1 MMRFQVITPW
11 VQKSFEGTS
20 ENVPAIS
27 EDYSIKN
34 WSDVTGQPSGNLPTN
49 PNAYVLE
56 CIADDAVFAQIEAD
70 TNYYVLWS
78 EVM

>member
-1 MMRFQVITPW
+1 MIKFQVLTPW
-11 VQKSFEGTS
+11 VQKQTVDGK
-20 ENVPAIS
+20 ENVPGIS
-27 EDYSIKN
+27 EDYKIKN
-34 WSDVTGQPSGNLPTN
+34 WSDVTGQPSANIPTN

-70 TNYYVLWS
+70 ANYYVLWS